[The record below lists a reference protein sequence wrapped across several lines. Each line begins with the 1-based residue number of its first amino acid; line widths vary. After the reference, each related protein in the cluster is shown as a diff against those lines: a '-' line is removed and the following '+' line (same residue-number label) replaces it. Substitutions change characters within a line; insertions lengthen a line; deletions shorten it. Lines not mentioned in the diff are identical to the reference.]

1 MRPISSRTALFLAMA
16 TTTLL
21 LSYHWL
27 IAVGLLLIALMSI
40 LYEHVRAVPT
50 TVIYAGAGLGLV
62 LSLVGFMLQ
71 LGFV

>member
-50 TVIYAGAGLGLV
+50 TVIYAGSGLGLV